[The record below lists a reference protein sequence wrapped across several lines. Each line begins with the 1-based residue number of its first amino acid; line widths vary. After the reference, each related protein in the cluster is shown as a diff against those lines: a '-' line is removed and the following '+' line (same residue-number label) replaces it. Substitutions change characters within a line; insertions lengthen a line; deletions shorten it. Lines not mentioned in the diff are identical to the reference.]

1 MIWDKKAFVFATF
14 ALGPALAFPLPG
26 HAGPPAAPTTTVN
39 ANVVNTASHPVP
51 VVITGATPPQPISF
65 RAGFH
70 VPAGKR
76 LLIDDVTVS
85 CIAIGSAPAD
95 FNTFGIS
102 VGTLLS
108 IAYPV
113 ANCPEPLDLEG
124 RCPLQLY
131 AVGTGKQNGIDP
143 IFLTAPPPDGRP
155 AARLSA
161 GRQISAVADQF
172 ATVSGICEG
181 EEGNVPSA
189 SFTLRGTGRL
199 VDRP

>member
-1 MIWDKKAFVFATF
+1 MMRYKKAFAFAAF
-14 ALGPALAFPLPG
+14 IFGPVLAFTLPG
-26 HAGPPAAPTTTVN
+26 HAAPPATTVN
-39 ANVVNTASHPVP
+39 ANIVNTTSQPVP
-51 VVITGATPPQPISF
+51 VVITGETPPQQISF
-65 RAGFH
+65 RAGFQ
-70 VPAGKR
+70 VPTGKR

-102 VGTLLS
+102 VGTLLG

-124 RCPLQLY
+124 RCPQQLY
-131 AVGTGKQNGIDP
+131 AVGTGRQNGIDP
-143 IFLTAPPPDGRP
+143 IFLTAPPDSRP

-172 ATVSGICEG
+172 ATLSGICEG

-199 VDRP
+199 VARP

>member
-1 MIWDKKAFVFATF
+1 MVWSKRAFVFAAF
-14 ALGPALAFPLPG
+14 ALGPVLAFPLPG
-26 HAGPPAAPTTTVN
+26 HAGPTGAATATVN
-39 ANVVNTASHPVP
+39 ANVVNSASHPVP
-51 VVITGATPPQPISF
+51 VVITGETPPQLISF

-85 CIAIGSAPAD
+85 CIAIGSASAD

-102 VGTLLS
+102 VGTLLG

-113 ANCPEPLDLEG
+113 THCPEPLDLEG

-143 IFLTAPPPDGRP
+143 LFLTGPPDNRP

-161 GRQISAVADQF
+161 GRQLSAVADQF
-172 ATVSGICEG
+172 ATLSGICEG

>member
-1 MIWDKKAFVFATF
+1 MIWDKNAFVFATF

-26 HAGPPAAPTTTVN
+26 HAGPPTTTVN

-51 VVITGATPPQPISF
+51 VVITGETPPQLISF
-65 RAGFH
+65 RAGFQ

-85 CIAIGSAPAD
+85 CIAIGTANAD

-113 ANCPEPLDLEG
+113 ANCPEALDLEG

-143 IFLTAPPPDGRP
+143 LFLTAPPDSRP

-172 ATVSGICEG
+172 ATLSGICEG

-189 SFTLRGTGRL
+189 SFTLQGTGRL